1 MLRMY
6 LPVMTVKK
14 EINFDVA
21 GWMEVHR
28 HSIKKKKKGT
38 FLYTRPKARVICLF
52 MFIAVDVK
60 MDVVQKITHEPP
72 PDC

>member
-14 EINFDVA
+14 EINFDVT
-21 GWMEVHR
+21 GWMEVDR
-28 HSIKKKKKGT
+28 HSPKKKNGT

-52 MFIAVDVK
+52 MLIAVDVK
-60 MDVVQKITHEPP
+60 MDVVQKITYEPP

>member
-1 MLRMY
+1 MLRMD

-14 EINFDVA
+14 EINFDVT
-21 GWMEVHR
+21 GWMEVDR
-28 HSIKKKKKGT
+28 HSPKKKKNGT

-52 MFIAVDVK
+52 MLIAVDVK
-60 MDVVQKITHEPP
+60 MDVVQKITYEPP

>member
-14 EINFDVA
+14 EINFDIT
-21 GWMEVHR
+21 GWMEVDR
-28 HSIKKKKKGT
+28 HSPKKKNGT

-52 MFIAVDVK
+52 MLIAVDVK
-60 MDVVQKITHEPP
+60 MDVVQKITYEPP

>member
-1 MLRMY
+1 MLRMD

-14 EINFDVA
+14 EINFDVT
-21 GWMEVHR
+21 GWMEVDR
-28 HSIKKKKKGT
+28 HSPKKKKNGT

-52 MFIAVDVK
+52 MLIAVDVA
-60 MDVVQKITHEPP
+60 QKITYEPP

>member
-14 EINFDVA
+14 EINFDVT
-21 GWMEVHR
+21 GWMEVDR
-28 HSIKKKKKGT
+28 HSPKKKNGT

-52 MFIAVDVK
+52 MLIAVDVK
-60 MDVVQKITHEPP
+60 MDVVQKIPYEPP

>member
-1 MLRMY
+1 MLRMD

-14 EINFDVA
+14 EINFDVT
-21 GWMEVHR
+21 GWMEVDR
-28 HSIKKKKKGT
+28 HSPKKKKNGT

-52 MFIAVDVK
+52 MLIAVDVK
-60 MDVVQKITHEPP
+60 MDVAQKITYEPP